1 MRYLKI
7 VKKVFTGTEK
17 RVIRAM
23 YRLNRWATA
32 NEISKW
38 TDGMSWNTA
47 KLVLLR
53 LCRRKVVTVK
63 TFNGRKYWVIKRF

>member
-1 MRYLKI
+1 MKI

-38 TDGMSWNTA
+38 ADGMSWNTA
-47 KLVLLR
+47 KIILLR
-53 LCRRKVVTVK
+53 LYRRKVVIAK
-63 TFNGRKYWVIKRF
+63 TFNGRKHWTIKKF